1 MSGFLRAART
11 EKILQGV
18 GASRG
23 KLLQDLTYLA
33 GPAHASDAKQ
43 GIQRAVADSGK

>member
-1 MSGFLRAART
+1 MTGFLRAART

-23 KLLQDLTYLA
+23 KLVQDLTYLA
-33 GPAHASDAKQ
+33 GPAHATDTKQ
-43 GIQRAVADSGK
+43 GIQRALADTGK